1 MPSSPRTEWFK
12 SSYTTENGLCLEARR
27 TPSGIDLR
35 DSKNP
40 TGPRL
45 RLPAA
50 SWATFLSEIRS
61 PQP

>member
-1 MPSSPRTEWFK
+1 MPSPPRTEWFK
-12 SSYTTENGLCLEARR
+12 SSYTMENNLCLEARH
-27 TPSGIDLR
+27 TPSGVDIR

-50 SWATFLSEIRS
+50 SWAAFMSGIRT
-61 PQP
+61 PQA